1 MILNPLRK
9 HHESR
14 VQPRL
19 MPNHWRALQ
28 VGIVRQVETAAVKA
42 SEGSRGPFERTLSAV
57 YTAATMEA
65 GDKADVGELAP
76 AASGSGWTSA
86 GLSAHLLVV
95 VEGGR
100 APQGAPSLRC
110 SPPSALRNTGLTCF
124 HGLTPL
130 VAPFGTEN
138 LLRMHQNAAC
148 WLCRGR
154 CGVGAGCP

>member
-1 MILNPLRK
+1 M
-9 HHESR
+9 
-14 VQPRL
+14 
-19 MPNHWRALQ
+19 
-28 VGIVRQVETAAVKA
+28 KA

-100 APQGAPSLRC
+100 APQGALSLRC
-110 SPPSALRNTGLTCF
+110 LPPSALQSTGLTSF
-124 HGLTPL
+124 HSPTPF
-130 VAPFGTEN
+130 VALSGTEK
-138 LLRMHQNAAC
+138 LLRVQQNVAC
-148 WLCRGR
+148 RLCRGR